1 MDQSRRVRKSHR
13 KNARGGRRSR
23 KMRGG
28 ANYPQIQGAINAAIS
43 SGAKSITLME
53 KTGKDPKTYTIS
65 WDESINMPLGAGG
78 FIGKLLYSPKT
89 KRLTIPEG
97 SPFSGDFSYM
107 TIGSKRIVT
116 GSSALVYEEDEED
129 EDLPEPSARRSPSA
143 SPKAAAS
150 HASPKAAASH
160 ASPKA
165 AASHASPKAA
175 ASHASPKAAASH
187 ASPKAA
193 ASHASPKASVQPT
206 AKPNVIVNGEICK
219 LLKENNIEEN
229 PIVLKNAYRTLAR
242 KLHPDK
248 GGDPAKFNTLS
259 GQYDRYENKDSL
271 LNC

>member
-1 MDQSRRVRKSHR
+1 MAQSRRVRKSHR

-43 SGAKSITLME
+43 SGAKSITLIE
-53 KTGKDPKTYTIS
+53 KTGKNPKTYTIS

-116 GSSALVYEEDEED
+116 GSSALVYEEDEENEQDEED

-143 SPKAAAS
+143 SAKPSTPSASAKAAAS
-150 HASPKAAASH
+150 HSSPKAAASH
-160 ASPKA
+160 S
-165 AASHASPKAA
+165 
-175 ASHASPKAAASH
+175 
-187 ASPKAA
+187 SPKAA

-259 GQYDRYENKDSL
+259 TQYDRYENKDSL